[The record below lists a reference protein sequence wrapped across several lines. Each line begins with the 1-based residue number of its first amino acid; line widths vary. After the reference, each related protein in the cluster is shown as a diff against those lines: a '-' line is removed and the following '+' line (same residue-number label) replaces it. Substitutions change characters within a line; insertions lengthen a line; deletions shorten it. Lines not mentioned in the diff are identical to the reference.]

1 MKQSLSI
8 KLGQQLKMTPQLQ
21 QAIRL
26 LQLSTLELEQEIQD
40 SIDANP
46 MLETEDDWADSP
58 DNESADAQ
66 DDFSDGEVPLEVGDF
81 AAEHNDGDPG
91 DDFNDDLAAADRDL
105 ADLPDNYGEEMI
117 SNDVA
122 MEGIGESEVSD
133 QLHEPLA
140 DDIPVDSNWDDIY
153 PQTPSGASGDSDYD
167 AGANDSAE
175 ETLESHLLWQL
186 NLTHMA
192 ESDRIIAF
200 AIIDAITDDGLLGI
214 SINDICAT
222 LAQNHQGADAP
233 PTEDEVC
240 EILQRIQRFDPVG
253 VGARD
258 LRECLLIQL
267 DQLDEATPWLKE
279 AKLLVDQFLAL
290 LGSKDF
296 AALVRQ
302 TQLTEHELSQVVA
315 LIRTLQPRPGA
326 ALLLDRADYE
336 VPDVLVRKEK
346 GRWWSNSTPRRCPK
360 YGLTAPMLA

>member
-40 SIDANP
+40 CIDGNP
-46 MLETEDDWADSP
+46 MLETEDDWTD
-58 DNESADAQ
+58 SADDKSTESG
-66 DDFSDGEVPLEVGDF
+66 DDFSENDPSLELLDSAYAENSGNEAGTDFDDDYPAGDLS
-81 AAEHNDGDPG
+81 PV
-91 DDFNDDLAAADRDL
+91 
-105 ADLPDNYGEEMI
+105 DLPDNFGEEMV
-117 SNDVA
+117 SNDISDATIDGVT
-122 MEGIGESEVSD
+122 ESDVSD

-153 PQTPSGASGDSDYD
+153 PQTPSGTSGESDYD

-186 NLTHMA
+186 NLTPMA
-192 ESDRIIAF
+192 ASDRIIAL
-200 AIIDAITDDGLLGI
+200 AIIDAINDDGLLGT
-214 SINDICAT
+214 SIDDICAT
-222 LAQNHQGADAP
+222 LAQNNLSSDAP
-233 PTEDEVC
+233 PTEDEVI
-240 EILQRIQRFDPVG
+240 EILRRIQRFDPVG

-267 DQLDEATPWLKE
+267 EQLDEGTPWLQE
-279 AKLLVDQFLAL
+279 AKLIADQFLTL

-326 ALLLDRADYE
+326 ALLLNQADYE
-336 VPDVLVRKEK
+336 VPDVVVRKEK
-346 GRWWSNSTPRRCPK
+346 GAMA
-360 YGLTAPMLA
+360 G